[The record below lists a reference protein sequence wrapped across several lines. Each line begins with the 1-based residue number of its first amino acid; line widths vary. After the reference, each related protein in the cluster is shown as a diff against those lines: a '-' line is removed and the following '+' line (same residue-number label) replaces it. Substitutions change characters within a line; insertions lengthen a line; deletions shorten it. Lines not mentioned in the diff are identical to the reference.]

1 MDIKLEMDYKMTN
14 KKLTIKEIDQAKC
27 YLIEYVLNSLDNGY
41 SLESDFREIEAME
54 TVAKTLHDF
63 YDRIVLLELIDEKK
77 KGI

>member
-1 MDIKLEMDYKMTN
+1 MTN